1 MKYKMEIVMSYWQ
14 TVEIEADSRADA
26 ENRALYE
33 FDITK
38 ARMGE
43 GEVYDTKIVYE
54 PTPEENAFLE
64 AYLRNVASASRDEVL
79 MFLEYAVDGG
89 INKDSYHWWSG
100 VEDAWLMWQDA
111 KKFTQGESK

>member
-1 MKYKMEIVMSYWQ
+1 MKYKVEVVMSYWQ
-14 TVEIEADSRADA
+14 TVVVEADSRADA
-26 ENRALYE
+26 GYRALCD

-54 PTPEENAFLE
+54 PTPEESAFLE

-89 INKDSYHWWSG
+89 INKDSYHWWTG

-111 KKFTQGESK
+111 KKFLQGESK